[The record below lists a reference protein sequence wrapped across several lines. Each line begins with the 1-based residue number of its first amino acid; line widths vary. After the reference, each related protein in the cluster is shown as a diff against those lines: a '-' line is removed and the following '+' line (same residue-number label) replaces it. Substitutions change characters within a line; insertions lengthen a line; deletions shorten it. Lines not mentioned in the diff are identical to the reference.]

1 MIIHERANGIIVES
15 MRGEKAPKEASRI
28 LAESRFEGM
37 LKHEIRKLNQ
47 VQEVRR
53 GSRKV

>member
-37 LKHEIRKLNQ
+37 LKSEIRKLNK